1 MVALCRAPPSGRA
14 PSGMLGLR
22 PEEAAPRGSTLKR
35 SQYWEN
41 PICCSHVWTS
51 ASFQLATQ
59 GRIGRG
65 TSSPSRRSARLA
77 SADVV
82 PLVE

>member
-1 MVALCRAPPSGRA
+1 MCMAPLGATRPWACAGSDSGRQ
-14 PSGMLGLR
+14 PYTR
-22 PEEAAPRGSTLKR
+22 KR
-35 SQYWEN
+35 SQYWEK

-51 ASFQLATQ
+51 ASFQLGTQ
-59 GRIGRG
+59 GRMGLG

-77 SADVV
+77 SAEVV

>member
-1 MVALCRAPPSGRA
+1 MALVGATRPWDAQALTPGGSP
-14 PSGMLGLR
+14 LR
-22 PEEAAPRGSTLKR
+22 RYTRKR
-35 SQYWEN
+35 SQYWEK

-51 ASFQLATQ
+51 ASFQLGTQ
-59 GRIGRG
+59 GRMGLG

-77 SADVV
+77 SAEVV